1 MSSCVDGLHGPVTR
15 SGGRKKKRHRCQV
28 LQAPTREKLERW
40 GVVLEVESHPS
51 TLRNF
56 RRDEA
61 GRRRIRSRNLP
72 TMAPPRMGRGHRR
85 SQCRRTFQKV
95 PHKGAR
101 CGVVD
106 RRRLHHHQC

>member
-1 MSSCVDGLHGPVTR
+1 
-15 SGGRKKKRHRCQV
+15 
-28 LQAPTREKLERW
+28 
-40 GVVLEVESHPS
+40 
-51 TLRNF
+51 
-56 RRDEA
+56 
-61 GRRRIRSRNLP
+61 
-72 TMAPPRMGRGHRR
+72 MAPPRMGRGHRR